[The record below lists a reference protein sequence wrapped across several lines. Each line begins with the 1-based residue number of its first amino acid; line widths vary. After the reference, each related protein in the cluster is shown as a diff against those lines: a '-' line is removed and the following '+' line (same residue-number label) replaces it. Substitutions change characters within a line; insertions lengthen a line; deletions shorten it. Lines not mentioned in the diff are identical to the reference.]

1 MNNNKLRIG
10 RIQYANLF
18 PIFHYIDRRCDISG
32 YRFVKGVPAQLNK
45 MLREDELD
53 ISPSSSIEYL
63 RNKSK
68 YLLLPCFSIS
78 SFGPI
83 RSILLF
89 SKYPLNELDGKLIA
103 VSSES
108 ETSSMLLK
116 IILKDF
122 LSLNCK
128 FKSVNDRSVRKTL
141 STFSAVLYIG
151 DTALAEAKKLSSYDN
166 QHSLPEVYDLGELW
180 YKFTGLP
187 FVFALWVVK
196 NKTIQLKKELVKTLS
211 DDLIE
216 ARKYAVNSFSSI
228 SKDAP
233 QRKWFGEKELVEY
246 WKLISYDFTEKHL
259 DGLKLFDK
267 YAARKKAVMF

>member
-10 RIQYANLF
+10 KIQYANLF
-18 PIFHYIDRRCDISG
+18 PIFHYLDKRCDISR
-32 YRFVKGVPAQLNK
+32 YRFIKGVPSHLNK
-45 MLREDELD
+45 LLREDKLD

-83 RSILLF
+83 KSILLF

-122 LSLNCK
+122 LSLNCR
-128 FKSVNDRSVRKTL
+128 FKSVNDRSVKKAL
-141 STFSAVLYIG
+141 STFSAVLLIG
-151 DTALAEAKKLSSYDN
+151 DTALVEANKLSSSGN
-166 QHSLPEVYDLGELW
+166 RHTVPGIYDLGELW
-180 YKFTGLP
+180 YKYTGLP

-211 DDLIE
+211 DDLID
-216 ARKYAVNSFSSI
+216 ARKYAVSSFSSI
-228 SKDAP
+228 AKDAP
-233 QRKWFGEKELVEY
+233 QRKWFSEKELVEY
-246 WKLISYDFTEKHL
+246 WELISYDFTEKHL
-259 DGLKLFDK
+259 EGLKLFDK

>member
-10 RIQYANLF
+10 KIQYANLF
-18 PIFHYIDRRCDISG
+18 PIFHYLDRRCDISR
-32 YRFVKGVPAQLNK
+32 YTFVKGVPSHLNK
-45 MLREDELD
+45 LLREDELD

-108 ETSSMLLK
+108 ETSSILLK

-128 FKSVNDRSVRKTL
+128 FKSVNERSVRKTL
-141 STFSAVLYIG
+141 STFSAILHIG
-151 DTALAEAKKLSSYDN
+151 DTALVEAKKLSSSDN
-166 QHSLPEVYDLGELW
+166 PHAVPKIYDLGELW
-180 YKFTGLP
+180 YKYTGLP

-196 NKTIQLKKELVKTLS
+196 NKTIQLKKELVKALS
-211 DDLIE
+211 DDLID
-216 ARKYAVNSFSSI
+216 AKKYAVSSLSSI
-228 SKDAP
+228 AKEAP
-233 QRKWFGEKELVEY
+233 QRKWFSEKELVEY

-259 DGLKLFDK
+259 EGLKLFDK